1 MLKKLAVAIVVVGV
15 IVGVAALVLRALA
28 EETEY

>member
-28 EETEY
+28 EEPEY